1 MARKSAATIALPLAL
16 PLSRVSDLLSSA
28 FEGGSNYW
36 YTIDEFIKPKGAPRT
51 WKQRAYPD
59 EVFRHLDYPLNKGG
73 ALLIEDKESGV
84 SDHHRLDLPAI
95 EKGLEVF
102 ATKYPRH
109 FGDWLAENDD
119 ATTGDVFLQCCLF
132 GEVVYG

>member
-1 MARKSAATIALPLAL
+1 MSDKPTITLPLAL
-16 PLSRVSDLLSSA
+16 PLSRVSDLLCSA

-36 YTIDEFIKPKGAPRT
+36 YFIEDFVKPTGAPKT

-73 ALLIEDKESGV
+73 ALLILDKEGDDTDKV
-84 SDHHRLDLPAI
+84 YRLDLLAI
-95 EKGLEVF
+95 EKGLAVF
-102 ATKYPRH
+102 AAKYPRH
-109 FGDWLAENDD
+109 FADWLAEKDD

-132 GEVVYG
+132 GEAIYG